1 MKKLLLVA
9 AACAVPLLAQAAT
22 PAAKVDTRQYVADI
36 KTLSSD
42 AFEGRAPAT
51 AGEEKTVAY
60 LVERLKKIGLE
71 PGGDLKDGKRAW
83 TQDVP
88 LGKFEIIG
96 KPTLSVSVGGLVKP
110 LTQGEEIAIRAAQT
124 NVDSVTFADA
134 PIVFAGYG
142 IKAPE
147 RNWDDFKGMDLKG
160 KIVLVMINDADYEA
174 GARGETGGDF
184 GGKAMTYYGRWTY
197 KFEEAA
203 RQGAL
208 GFIVIHETGPASY
221 GWATVKNSN
230 TNEMFDIVRQDPT
243 KAHAPVEGWIQRDTA
258 AELIK
263 AGGFDFETLKAQAQ
277 TRDFKPVELKGVTL
291 SGDYKV
297 KHEVIISKNVV
308 GLLPG
313 KTRPDETVI
322 HTAHWDHLGIGR
334 PDAEGD
340 AIYNGAIDNGTG
352 TAALLEMARLYKAA
366 PRADRSVV
374 FLWVTAEERGLLG
387 SEYYAA
393 NPLYPLA
400 RTVGVLNT
408 DALKAVGKAR
418 DFTISGQ
425 AKLGLLDMLIAEGGK
440 VGRTYT
446 PDPYTEAGYFFRS
459 DHFPFAKKGVPAI
472 SFGSGLNLVEGGFAA
487 GDAWQAAYRKDMYH
501 QPADEWSD
509 AWPLD
514 GMVSDILLV
523 QSLGSTLANS
533 TAWPAWGEGSE
544 FKATRDATAA
554 ERQ

>member
-1 MKKLLLVA
+1 MKKLLIA
-9 AACAVPLLAQAAT
+9 AAFCAAPLIAFAAVPAIA
-22 PAAKVDTRQYVADI
+22 PAVDTARLATDI

-42 AFEGRAPAT
+42 AFEGRAPAS
-51 AGEEKTVAY
+51 AGEEKTVAF
-60 LVERLKKIGLE
+60 LVARLKEIGLE

-88 LGKFEIIG
+88 LARFQIVGTPSLGVTINGK
-96 KPTLSVSVGGLVKP
+96 TTP

-124 NVDSVTFADA
+124 NVDSVTFANA

-147 RNWDDFKGMDLKG
+147 RDWDDFKGMDLKG
-160 KIVLVMINDADYEA
+160 KIVLVMINDADYE
-174 GARGETGGDF
+174 TGKGDF

-208 GFIVIHETGPASY
+208 GFIVVHETGPASY

-230 TNEMFDIVRQDPT
+230 TNEMFDIVRTDPT
-243 KAHAPVEGWIQRDTA
+243 KVHAPVEGWVQRDTA
-258 AELIK
+258 AAWL
-263 AGGFDFETLKAQAQ
+263 AASGFDYETLKREAQ
-277 TRDFKPVELKGVTL
+277 TRAFKPVELKGVTL

-308 GLLPG
+308 AILPG
-313 KTRPDETVI
+313 ATRPGETI
-322 HTAHWDHLGIGR
+322 LHTAHWDHLGIGR
-334 PDAEGD
+334 PDAKGD
-340 AIYNGAIDNGTG
+340 AIYNGAVDNATG
-352 TAALLEMARLYKAA
+352 TAAMLEMARLYKAG
-366 PRADRSVV
+366 PRLDRSIV

-387 SEYYAA
+387 SEYYAD

-400 RTVGVLNT
+400 TTVGVLNT
-408 DALKAVGKAR
+408 DALKPVGPAK
-418 DFTISGQ
+418 DFTISGS
-425 AKLGLLDMLIAEGGK
+425 AKLELLDMLVAEGAK

-459 DHFPFAKKGVPAI
+459 DHFPFAKQGVPAI
-472 SFGSGLNLVEGGFAA
+472 SFGSGLDLVSGGVPA
-487 GDAWQAAYRKDMYH
+487 GDAWQAAYRKDQYH

-514 GMVSDILLV
+514 GMASDIRLLV
-523 QSLGSTLANS
+523 QLGKSLAGSDV
-533 TAWPAWGEGSE
+533 WPAWGEGSE
-544 FKATRDATAA
+544 FKAARDASAA
-554 ERQ
+554 ARQ